1 MKIVYNDNK
10 DTYSIKGLSNL
21 HLQILDKLCSEVI
34 LGDSVYE
41 TAAFDLCDLFEEYA
55 GQYAGHGLYDHDF
68 ELKVGKKGITFVT
81 NDE

>member
-21 HLQILDKLCSEVI
+21 HLQILDKLCAEVI
-34 LGDSVYE
+34 LGMGDVYKD
-41 TAAFDLCDLFEEYA
+41 AAFDLCELFED
-55 GQYAGHGLYDHDF
+55 YAGHGLYDHGF
-68 ELKVGKKGITFVT
+68 ELKLGKKGITFVA